1 VESTVLIGRR
11 RLGYAEFGDPDGRLV
26 LWFHGTPGAR
36 RQIPPVGRRAA
47 EDLGIRLVTVE
58 RPGVGASSPHHYRQV
73 AEVADDITLVVDH
86 LGHDTLAV
94 VGLSG
99 GGPYALACGALL
111 PDRVRAVGVLGGVC
125 PSVGD
130 EDAATGVVRLAHHFR
145 HPLQLGRRPL
155 GLALRGLVALAPASH
170 AVYHGFSRLMPP
182 GDRAVLGDPE
192 FEAMF
197 IDDLTTAMRRGFG
210 AAAHDAA
217 LFGRHWGFHVAEI
230 DVPVRWWHGDADSI
244 VSLADAQATCER
256 IPDVELHVRPGE
268 SHLGGLAAADVVLET
283 MSALL

>member
-1 VESTVLIGRR
+1 VRIGRR
-11 RLGYAEFGDPDGRLV
+11 QLGYAEFGEPEGRLV

-47 EDLGIRLVTVE
+47 QELGIRLVTVE
-58 RPGVGASSPHHYRQV
+58 RPGVGASNHHHYRQV
-73 AEVADDITLVVDH
+73 ADFTADAAAVIDH
-86 LGHDTLAV
+86 LGHDELAV

-111 PDRVRAVGVLGGVC
+111 ADRVRAVGVLGGVC
-125 PSVGD
+125 PSTGD
-130 EDAATGVVRLAHHFR
+130 EDAATGLVRLTR
-145 HPLQLGRRPL
+145 RLQPLLHVGRRPL
-155 GLALRGLVALAPASH
+155 GLALRGLVAVAPASH
-170 AVYHGFSRLMPP
+170 AVYRGFSRLMPP
-182 GDRAVLGDPE
+182 GDRAVLDDPA

-197 IDDLTTAMRRGFG
+197 VDDLTNAMRRGFG
-210 AAAHDAA
+210 AVAHDAA
-217 LFGRHWGFHVAEI
+217 LFGRHWGFHVADI

-268 SHLGGLAAADVVLET
+268 SHLGGLAAADIVLEA